1 MKRALLYRRG
11 GLGDTLLTF
20 PLLEILKRRGFH
32 TTAVGNT
39 DYFAIAKQAGW
50 ADKTLSERPKEE
62 FDLVL
67 DISVGGN
74 VKPFPGERIWILEH
88 YLRETGLE
96 GETFS
101 GVLPL
106 DSMEDS
112 PFKNRVVLHPS
123 SGSPKKN
130 PDISL
135 FHKLEEYILRV
146 GLEPVYLVGEADQ
159 WMKGKVK
166 GYVESYDPVW
176 IARAIR
182 EAELFI
188 GLDSGLSHL
197 SAYSG
202 VPTVVIY
209 GPSDPVIWKPI
220 GEKVYQLSLELECSP
235 CFPHVCDTRECLN
248 VSLLLER
255 LIPLLDDLLV
265 KVNENNLL

>member
-50 ADKTLSERPKEE
+50 ADRTLSERPKEE
-62 FDLVL
+62 QVL
-67 DISVGGN
+67 KVN
-74 VKPFPGERIWILEH
+74 PFQEC
-88 YLRETGLE
+88 Y
-96 GETFS
+96 
-101 GVLPL
+101 PL
-106 DSMEDS
+106 T
-112 PFKNRVVLHPS
+112 PWRTHPS
-123 SGSPKKN
+123 KIG
-130 PDISL
+130 L
-135 FHKLEEYILRV
+135 FCTLPAALPRRTPIF